1 MFGIFI
7 TFHPDLRRLLT
18 DYGFSGYP
26 LRKDFPLTGYLE
38 LIYSDSVKNTIYC
51 KVELTQEYRNY
62 YFYNP

>member
-38 LIYSDSVKNTIYC
+38 LIYSDAVKNTIYS